1 MDNSLL
7 FVAQPCGM
15 TYKSTMNISKT
26 NWKKKK
32 KSVEKGFDA
41 NMSEKFSAGSE
52 RYKVSFPEELR
63 RLVVLTQHDYD
74 WKGNPDLD

>member
-1 MDNSLL
+1 
-7 FVAQPCGM
+7 
-15 TYKSTMNISKT
+15 
-26 NWKKKK
+26 
-32 KSVEKGFDA
+32 
-41 NMSEKFSAGSE
+41 MSEKFSAGSE